1 MTSKSTPIS
10 LLSAKAI
17 KAALLR
23 AREPSE
29 EGSSDDFCMGY
40 RAPNGR
46 QFEVREY
53 DDGHFFMSE
62 MRPMARLARFD
73 AERDTYLYFDEPRLK
88 GIMEDPNAFVARA
101 RELGIDEQEIVCSG
115 SGLGVGS
122 IYYDS
127 LDEVAAAVANA
138 LDANLW
144 YDSVDRAKLADPAF
158 KAEQRRIQEEQSAAY
173 RAEKQAMHEQAVRD
187 EHGLFKGLHT
197 MMGAL
202 SDDTKKDILSYLN
215 DPTEDRWG
223 GIYSRLIKGHKTL
236 WQAWLDVDG
245 SAPRSKPSDGK
256 WPRIPDPDTIRAA
269 LRQASGVEL
278 EAAARDGDDPTETVV
293 PVRFR

>member
-1 MTSKSTPIS
+1 MTSKSAPIS
-10 LLSAKAI
+10 LKSAKAI

-29 EGSSDDFCMGY
+29 EGASDDFCMEY

-53 DDGHFFMSE
+53 DDGHYFMSE

-73 AERDTYLYFDEPRLK
+73 EERDTYLYLDEPRLR
-88 GIMEDPNAFVARA
+88 GIMDDPNAFIASARDM
-101 RELGIDEQEIVCSG
+101 GINAQEIVYSG
-115 SGLGVGS
+115 SGLGLGS

-144 YDSVDRAKLADPAF
+144 YDSVDRAKLADPDF
-158 KAEQRRIQEEQSAAY
+158 QAEQRRVQEEQSAAY
-173 RAEKQAMHEQAVRD
+173 RAEQQAMHEQAVAD
-187 EHGLFKGLHT
+187 EHGLFKGLHS
-197 MMGAL
+197 MMGPL
-202 SDDTKKDILSYLN
+202 SEDAKKDILSYLN
-215 DPTEDRWG
+215 DPSEENWNA
-223 GIYSRLIKGHKTL
+223 IYSTMIKGHKTV
-236 WQAWLDVDG
+236 WQAWLAVDR
-245 SAPRSKPSDGK
+245 SAPTSKAGDRWASIPSANTL
-256 WPRIPDPDTIRAA
+256 RTA
-269 LRQASGVEL
+269 LRAASGVDL
-278 EAAARDGDDPTETVV
+278 EATARNGDDPTGTVV